1 MVAPQRPFTNY
12 NPINISKTQMSI
24 RFSTRLTNILTQ
36 NSILNYSRQYL
47 FMPFDNTKIER
58 KIKHKEYKISR

>member
-12 NPINISKTQMSI
+12 NPINISKTQTSI

-58 KIKHKEYKISR
+58 KIKYKEYKILR